1 MKLSIFYHTLPY
13 WALLDIKVPNA
24 WISDIRHETRL
35 YRRTLLF
42 FNHSVNEVYIVFC
55 VHDSVHYF
63 TVSHGGLQFLI
74 NTLPEDVPST
84 SPAWPVE
91 IYCLLNRTITVNN
104 IRPISTCLKIL
115 SGSSFLSVSPWIK
128 VHIERILVQQFQKLY
143 SLWKKLI
150 SCQIPSILKITNR
163 KSAESNLHTDMNWIY
178 TISDSFIPY
187 KYPDR
192 NLNAHKTSCKVKK
205 NLLQKVISLH
215 FCIYICQK

>member
-1 MKLSIFYHTLPY
+1 M
-13 WALLDIKVPNA
+13 
-24 WISDIRHETRL
+24 
-35 YRRTLLF
+35 
-42 FNHSVNEVYIVFC
+42 YIVFC

-91 IYCLLNRTITVNN
+91 IYCLLNHTITVNN
-104 IRPISTCLKIL
+104 IRPISTCLKFL

-150 SCQIPSILKITNR
+150 YCQIPSIHKSRNKL
-163 KSAESNLHTDMNWIY
+163 SAESNQHTDLHLGWTKVMQFQILLFHTNIMTETSKLLKLSMNL
-178 TISDSFIPY
+178 
-187 KYPDR
+187 K
-192 NLNAHKTSCKVKK
+192 
-205 NLLQKVISLH
+205 
-215 FCIYICQK
+215 